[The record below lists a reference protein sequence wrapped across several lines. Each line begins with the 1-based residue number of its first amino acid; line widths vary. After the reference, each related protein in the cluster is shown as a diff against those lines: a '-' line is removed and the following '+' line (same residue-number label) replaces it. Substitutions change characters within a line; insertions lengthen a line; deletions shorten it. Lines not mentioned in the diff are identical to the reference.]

1 MVQTGAINIA
11 MHLIASYRFAMV
23 HNVEAMPEARKRRRS
38 LETRLSV
45 SLRQEQHD
53 ALEEIAEAN
62 HVTAAWVV
70 RLACDQLID
79 DYRSGQLTLPI
90 YRVLT

>member
-1 MVQTGAINIA
+1 VQTGALNIA
-11 MHLIASYRFAMV
+11 MHLIASYRLDMV
-23 HNVEAMPEARKRRRS
+23 HNVRWMPEVRKRRRS

-62 HVTAAWVV
+62 HVTTAWVV